1 MFTGLLQNEITV
13 RDVIGSPQRTLVR
26 SLAVLWF
33 WKNRQWSVQNRHF
46 KQRYSIMGLHNV
58 FSIALLL
65 YEKSRFFQKRY
76 ALSGLLKKR
85 YSVVDPINSTLCVIG
100 VFSSSVMALWVLSKK
115 RHGVMKDPLRLRH
128 FSFRKKKS
136 EKVLAPSWE
145 NLRDFGRVW

>member
-58 FSIALLL
+58 FSEALLL
-65 YEKSRFFQKRY
+65 FEKSRFFQKRY
-76 ALSGLLKKR
+76 ALSELFKKR
-85 YSVVDPINSTLCVIG
+85 YSVMVY
-100 VFSSSVMALWVLSKK
+100 FFQESVMALWVFFKK
-115 RHGVMKDPLRLRH
+115 RYCVKDPLHPPSPLI
-128 FSFRKKKS
+128 KKS
-136 EKVLAPSWE
+136 LTFTYMKNQVNPGPSGQKY
-145 NLRDFGRVW
+145 DFLN